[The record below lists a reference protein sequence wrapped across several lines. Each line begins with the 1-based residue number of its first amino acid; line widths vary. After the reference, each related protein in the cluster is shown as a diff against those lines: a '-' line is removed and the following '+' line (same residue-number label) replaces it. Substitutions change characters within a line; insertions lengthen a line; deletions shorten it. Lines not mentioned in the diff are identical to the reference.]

1 MVKIGEDHIV
11 EYRIR
16 DERLF
21 INCSVIDLEAWI
33 IQSLENCAS
42 IIHFSTPLWDITGVH
57 YHLNQSWYS
66 AGSFCDYHN

>member
-21 INCSVIDLEAWI
+21 IKCSVIDLEAWI
-33 IQSLENCAS
+33 IQNLENSAS
-42 IIHFSTPLWDITGVH
+42 IIHFVH
-57 YHLNQSWYS
+57 TFVGYHWCSLSLKSKLVQ
-66 AGSFCDYHN
+66 FRILL